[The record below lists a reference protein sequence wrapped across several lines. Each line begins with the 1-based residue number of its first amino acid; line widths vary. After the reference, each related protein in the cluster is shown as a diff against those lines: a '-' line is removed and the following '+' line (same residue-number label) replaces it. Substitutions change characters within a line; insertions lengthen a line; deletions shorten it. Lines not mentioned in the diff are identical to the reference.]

1 MRAGHSLAKTPTVS
15 HHEVVEVF
23 RIGAQAQVT
32 E

>member
-1 MRAGHSLAKTPTVS
+1 MRADHALAKKPTVS
-15 HHEVVEVF
+15 HHNVVEVF